1 MSTPF
6 DVVILAAGKGT
17 RMRSRHPKV
26 LHPLGGVP
34 LVHHVV
40 GVASMLSPARI
51 VVVVGHGA
59 EEVRAALSGYEVIFV
74 DQDEPRGT
82 GHALL
87 AARDAVSAPLF
98 LVLPGDAP
106 LVPPQALRALLSH
119 HCGEGAVL
127 SFLTMEPPD
136 PGSYGRVVREEGRP
150 VRIVE
155 AGEGMGIR
163 EVNSGIYCLANM
175 PALWAALGGLS
186 ADNAQGEYCLT
197 DLVGALAEEGVVA
210 LRWPKSEDL
219 LGIDNRGEL
228 ARAEATLRAR
238 IIGDLWAS
246 GVTVVDPATTHVSP
260 NVEVGLDTIIH
271 PHTHLLGRTKVG
283 EGCEIGPGAYLLDCE
298 VEDGAR
304 VWYSVL
310 WGAHVAL
317 GARIGPF
324 AHLRPGAVIG
334 AQARVGNFVEVK
346 AAVLGEGVRAGHL
359 AYIGDAEVGPGAN
372 IGAGAITCNYDGR
385 KKYRTDIGPGAFIG
399 SNASL
404 VAPVHIG
411 EGAYVAAGSV
421 ITQDVPPYALAIERS
436 PQEVKPDW
444 AKERKKE

>member
-34 LVHHVV
+34 LLKHVL

-59 EEVRAALSGYEVIFV
+59 EEVRAALSGCEVTFV
-74 DQDEPRGT
+74 DQGEPRGT

-98 LVLPGDAP
+98 LVLPGDVP
-106 LVPPQALRALLSH
+106 LVPPQALQALLSH
-119 HCGEGAVL
+119 CGKGAIL
-127 SFLTMEPPD
+127 SFLTMEPLD
-136 PGSYGRVVREEGRP
+136 PGSYGRVVREGGRP

-155 AGEGMGIR
+155 AEEEMGIR
-163 EVNSGIYCLANM
+163 EVNSEIYCLANV
-175 PALWAALGGLS
+175 PALWAALRGLS
-186 ADNAQGEYCLT
+186 ADNAQGEYRLA

-210 LRWPKSEDL
+210 LRWPKCEEL
-219 LGIDNRGEL
+219 LGINDRGEL
-228 ARAEATLRAR
+228 AQAEAILRAR
-238 IIGDLWAS
+238 IIGDLWAG
-246 GVTVVDPATTHVSP
+246 GVTVVDPATAHVSP

-271 PHTHLLGRTKVG
+271 PDTHLLGRTKVG

-310 WGAHVAL
+310 WGARVAP

-372 IGAGAITCNYDGR
+372 IGAGTITCNYDGR

-404 VAPVHIG
+404 VAPVRIG

-421 ITQDVPPYALAIERS
+421 ITQDVPPYALAIGRS
-436 PQEVKPDW
+436 PQTVKQDW

>member
-34 LVHHVV
+34 LLKHVL

-59 EEVRAALSGYEVIFV
+59 EEVRAALSGCEVTFV
-74 DQDEPRGT
+74 DQGEPRGT

-98 LVLPGDAP
+98 LVLPGDVP
-106 LVPPQALRALLSH
+106 LVPPQALQALLSH
-119 HCGEGAVL
+119 CGKGAIL
-127 SFLTMEPPD
+127 SFLTMEPLD
-136 PGSYGRVVREEGRP
+136 PGSYGRVVREGGRP

-155 AGEGMGIR
+155 AEEEMGIR
-163 EVNSGIYCLANM
+163 EVNSEIYCLANV
-175 PALWAALGGLS
+175 PALWAALRGLS
-186 ADNAQGEYCLT
+186 ADNAQGEYRLA

-210 LRWPKSEDL
+210 LRWPKCEEL
-219 LGIDNRGEL
+219 LGINDRGEL
-228 ARAEATLRAR
+228 AQAEATLRAR
-238 IIGDLWAS
+238 IIGDLWAG
-246 GVTVVDPATTHVSP
+246 GVTVVDPATAHVSP

-271 PHTHLLGRTKVG
+271 PDTHLLGRTKVG

-310 WGAHVAL
+310 WGARVAP

-372 IGAGAITCNYDGR
+372 IGAGTITCNYDGR

-404 VAPVHIG
+404 VAPVRIG

-421 ITQDVPPYALAIERS
+421 ITQDVPPYALAIGRS
-436 PQEVKPDW
+436 PQTVKQDW

>member
-34 LVHHVV
+34 LLKHVL

-59 EEVRAALSGYEVIFV
+59 EEVRAALSGCEVTFV
-74 DQDEPRGT
+74 DQGEPRGT

-87 AARDAVSAPLF
+87 AARDAVSAPLL

-106 LVPPQALRALLSH
+106 LVPPQALQALLSH
-119 HCGEGAVL
+119 CGKGAIL
-127 SFLTMEPPD
+127 SFLTMEPLD
-136 PGSYGRVVREEGRP
+136 PGSYGRVVREGGRP

-155 AGEGMGIR
+155 AEEEMGIR
-163 EVNSGIYCLANM
+163 EVNSEIYCLANV
-175 PALWAALGGLS
+175 PALWAALRGLS
-186 ADNAQGEYCLT
+186 ADNAQGEYRLA

-210 LRWPKSEDL
+210 LRWPKCEEL
-219 LGIDNRGEL
+219 LGINDRGEL
-228 ARAEATLRAR
+228 AQAEATLRAR
-238 IIGDLWAS
+238 IIGDLWAG
-246 GVTVVDPATTHVSP
+246 GVTVVDPATAHVSP

-271 PHTHLLGRTKVG
+271 PDTHLLGRTKVG

-310 WGAHVAL
+310 WGARVAP

-372 IGAGAITCNYDGR
+372 IGAGTITCNYDGR

-404 VAPVHIG
+404 VAPVRIG

-421 ITQDVPPYALAIERS
+421 ITQDVPPYALAIGRS
-436 PQEVKPDW
+436 PQTVKQDW